1 MSDWLKN
8 HIQHRMIHRDVK
20 PENVLYSEREGV
32 AKLCDFGFARP
43 CAVINGER
51 FTGNSKIIEKLRCF
65 LSKRVNVN
73 LTVFNPVVLERPKS
87 QKYG

>member
-1 MSDWLKN
+1 MPDWLKN

-51 FTGNSKIIEKLRCF
+51 FTGIF
-65 LSKRVNVN
+65 
-73 LTVFNPVVLERPKS
+73 F
-87 QKYG
+87 

>member
-1 MSDWLKN
+1 
-8 HIQHRMIHRDVK
+8 MIHRDVK

-51 FTGNSKIIEKLRCF
+51 FTGNFLFEKEEVRRKPFNAQWSTSAKASPSAF
-65 LSKRVNVN
+65 LKFSGVR
-73 LTVFNPVVLERPKS
+73 F
-87 QKYG
+87 

>member
-51 FTGNSKIIEKLRCF
+51 FTGNF
-65 LSKRVNVN
+65 LTWKKRN
-73 LTVFNPVVLERPKS
+73 FGDLE
-87 QKYG
+87 

>member
-51 FTGNSKIIEKLRCF
+51 FTGNF
-65 LSKRVNVN
+65 
-73 LTVFNPVVLERPKS
+73 
-87 QKYG
+87 

>member
-1 MSDWLKN
+1 
-8 HIQHRMIHRDVK
+8 MIHRDVK

-51 FTGNSKIIEKLRCF
+51 FTGNSKNNREIALLFKQEGQRELDG
-65 LSKRVNVN
+65 L
-73 LTVFNPVVLERPKS
+73 
-87 QKYG
+87 

>member
-1 MSDWLKN
+1 MPDWLKN

-51 FTGNSKIIEKLRCF
+51 FTGNFFFIFEKKEEFRTYSKF
-65 LSKRVNVN
+65 LI
-73 LTVFNPVVLERPKS
+73 LTEN
-87 QKYG
+87 